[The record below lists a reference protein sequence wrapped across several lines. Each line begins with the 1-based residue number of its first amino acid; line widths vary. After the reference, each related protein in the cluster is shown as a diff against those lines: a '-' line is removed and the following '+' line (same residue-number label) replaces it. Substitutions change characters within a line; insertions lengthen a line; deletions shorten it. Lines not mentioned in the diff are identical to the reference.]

1 MLISAK
7 KGEIMSL
14 RTLISTLVG
23 AVLGGAIVWISQTGS
38 FRLSPVNMSYADL
51 AATLLTAVAVIVA
64 IYGGLLALVAIW
76 GFNQLKREAVNAAE
90 NASLKEIREQIENGP
105 LREYIRGEIERLI
118 ADEIDSERMERRIR
132 GRVDAVAFGRPDD
145 DRLLEDEV

>member
-1 MLISAK
+1 
-7 KGEIMSL
+7 MSL